1 MTGGPEDELL
11 SSELLLRPL
20 RTANAFEETVQR
32 LLQTIRLGLAAPGAR
47 LPAER
52 ELAARLDVS
61 RDTLRDALAALVEAG
76 YVVVRRGR
84 TGGTFVAEHPPHT
97 VLGAAG
103 RPVAPGEEG
112 PSAAA
117 IDEVLTTRA
126 VLEVGVVRRLAL
138 RELTAYDRD
147 RLWQA
152 FEACR
157 DADRS
162 GYRIADSRLHL
173 LLAELLGAPQVIAL
187 MADARMHVN
196 ELLDRIP
203 VLAPNIAHSDRQHE
217 AIVTAVL
224 RGQADEAAAAMAD
237 HVAGSEALLRGF
249 FG

>member
-1 MTGGPEDELL
+1 MTESAEDAELL

-32 LLQTIRLGLAAPGAR
+32 LLQTVRLGLAAPGAR

-52 ELAARLDVS
+52 ELATLLDVS
-61 RDTLRDALAALVEAG
+61 RDTLRDALAALADAG

-97 VLGAAG
+97 PLGAEG
-103 RPVAPGEEG
+103 RPVPDDVPPIEAV
-112 PSAAA
+112 
-117 IDEVLTTRA
+117 DEVVEVRA
-126 VLEVGVVRRLAL
+126 VVEVGVARRLAQ
-138 RELTAYDRD
+138 RDLTAFDRD

-157 DADRS
+157 DADQA
-162 GYRIADSRLHL
+162 GYRVADSRLHL
-173 LLAELLGAPQVIAL
+173 LLAELLGAPQVVTL
-187 MADARMHVN
+187 MADSRMRVN

-203 VLAPNIAHSDRQHE
+203 VLAPNIAHSNEQHE
-217 AIVTAVL
+217 TIVAAIL
-224 RGQADEAAAAMAD
+224 RGKPDDAARAMAE

>member
-1 MTGGPEDELL
+1 MTDSADEAALL
-11 SSELLLRPL
+11 SADLLLRPL

-47 LPAER
+47 LPPER
-52 ELAARLDVS
+52 ELATLLEVS
-61 RDTLRDALAALVEAG
+61 RDTLRDALAALADAG

-97 VLGAAG
+97 PLGAEG
-103 RPVAPGEEG
+103 RPVADGG
-112 PSAAA
+112 PTAEVV
-117 IDEVLTTRA
+117 DEVLAVRA
-126 VLEVGVVRRLAL
+126 VLEVGVARRLAL
-138 RELTAYDRD
+138 RDLAAFDRD

-157 DADRS
+157 DADQA
-162 GYRIADSRLHL
+162 GYRVADSRLHL
-173 LLAELLGAPQVIAL
+173 LLAELLGAPQVVAL
-187 MADARMHVN
+187 LADSRMRLN

-203 VLAPNIAHSDRQHE
+203 VLAPNIAHSDEQHE
-217 AIVTAVL
+217 AIVSAVL
-224 RGQADEAAAAMAD
+224 RGKPDEAARAMAE